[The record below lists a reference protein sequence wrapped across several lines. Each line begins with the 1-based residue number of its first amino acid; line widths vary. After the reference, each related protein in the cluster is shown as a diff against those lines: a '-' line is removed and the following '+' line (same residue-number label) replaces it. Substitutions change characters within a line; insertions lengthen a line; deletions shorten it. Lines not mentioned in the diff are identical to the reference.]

1 MKVGDS
7 MAKQAYKKLVSADLR
22 PAYYDDFHCL
32 MGGCRQSCCV
42 GSWHISFSK
51 KDYLKVKKQK
61 GSPELNKK
69 LEHSLRRIRGDSLSE
84 SRYAEF
90 VMEKKKCP
98 LLSEGGLCLLQLE
111 KGPDVLPFVCRSF
124 PRQETATLSGFYERS
139 LSPACEGVLALLW
152 NLPEGVD
159 FRTDPI
165 PKELR
170 DFLPIQENHPLS
182 MCFQDI
188 RSLCIDFLQDRRR
201 PLPQRILLMGLAL
214 KDLADGEED
223 IPHWL
228 SKSRTLLEQGDTAEL
243 LQDLDGSQTL
253 DLVLHNNIQALLT
266 MRDDLDSVELLKI
279 LEQWLSLDL
288 KNNQVKANHDSYL
301 AARTRYR
308 ERFEDRDY
316 FMENLMVSLFFHMK
330 LPDVTDAKELW
341 KSYVNF
347 CNLYAVYHF
356 TAVMS
361 CRDGAPADRDELFR
375 LLVFI
380 SRGFIHNSQRR
391 TILRNRFFRNDS
403 STLAHM
409 AILLCGA

>member
-1 MKVGDS
+1 
-7 MAKQAYKKLVSADLR
+7 MAKQGYGKLISADLR
-22 PAYYDDFHCL
+22 PAYYDGFHCL

-42 GSWHISFSK
+42 GAWHIAFSK
-51 KDYLKVKKQK
+51 KDYLTIKKQK
-61 GSPELNKK
+61 GSSDLNAR
-69 LEHSLRRIRGDSLSE
+69 LEHSLRRIRGDRLSE
-84 SRYAEF
+84 MSYAEF
-90 VMEKKKCP
+90 TMENERCP
-98 LLSEGGLCLLQLE
+98 LLNEGGLCLLQLE
-111 KGPDVLPFVCRSF
+111 KGPEVLPFVCRSF
-124 PRQETATLSGFYERS
+124 PRNETATISGFFERS

-152 NLPEGVD
+152 DLPEGVD

-165 PKELR
+165 PMELH
-170 DFLPIQENHPLS
+170 DILPIQEEKPLS

-201 PLPQRILLMGLAL
+201 PLSHRILLMGLAL
-214 KDLADGEED
+214 KELADGESD
-223 IPHWL
+223 ISSWL
-228 SKSRTLLEQGDTAEL
+228 ERNRSVLAHGDVEEL
-243 LQDLDGSQTL
+243 LKDLDVSRTL
-253 DLVLHNNIQALLT
+253 DLVLHNNVRTFLT
-266 MRDDLDSVELLKI
+266 LRDDSDAKELLKI
-279 LEQWLSLDL
+279 LKQWLSADER
-288 KNNQVKANHDSYL
+288 NNRITTNHTPYL
-301 AARTRYR
+301 AAWARYQ
-308 ERFEDRDY
+308 ECFGDRDY

-375 LLVFI
+375 LLVLI

-391 TILRNRFFRNDS
+391 TILRDKFFRNDS